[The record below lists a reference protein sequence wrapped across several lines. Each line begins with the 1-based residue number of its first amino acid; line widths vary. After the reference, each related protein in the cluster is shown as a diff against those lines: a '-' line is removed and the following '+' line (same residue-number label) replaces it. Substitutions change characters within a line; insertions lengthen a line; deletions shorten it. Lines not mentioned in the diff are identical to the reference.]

1 MRPTA
6 ARSNRSSFLHHS
18 RPSPIPAPSTTSV
31 CHQQQQQQMLYAP
44 ISNLMMTLQP
54 CGTALHSSCVYPSV
68 QPHLAL
74 PNSVPLHYHQGKN
87 NRWHSKNK
95 LSRNQQYCQ
104 QQQQQQQLSYNSKPM
119 RFFDQQPSSSV
130 APSISPSAT
139 SFLVASSTFAH
150 AGPLPSEHY
159 NNSSG
164 ITHMLPQS
172 FKSPDVQS
180 FCFVQDRQNA
190 QQQQQLPMQ
199 ASYYNISAT
208 NTCSLQTVNANSSF
222 PLSNLAPYT
231 NLTTFSSNN
240 QFPTQSS
247 PLFSNTP
254 VNFVVGSTCTDKSAP
269 LPTLEMLPFKQ
280 NVNKISSVCESRIAP
295 ISNNLENSNDWP
307 SQIEASS
314 KNSYDALIAGNNKI
328 TESTD
333 CVLQKPVS
341 VPTKIDEEHYSD
353 ESSASFDFTIEA
365 EKMVSALCNTT
376 SSNDLGKEESKPANK
391 TDTAPLFSGAGD
403 NMPSNKTSSWFT
415 DLCPEYENGMSI
427 GVQTDSSCID
437 RSQYPELIRKT
448 AYWGCTEA
456 ETLLACDGT
465 HADSKRSWLTCLSS
479 ATRTAITKS
488 STCIPVF
495 AGDQVFTSDLVNAL
509 LRISNGWLSL
519 DNYLN
524 KQHFPNL
531 LDRLDPELIVCFH
544 TWEENTCELLKQIV
558 KTFQKFG
565 ENTEAT
571 DQKRN
576 ATCESS
582 SFPGDVSLYTNCD
595 LFFQLPSF
603 SSQQNAV
610 GKSSAQENAR
620 GATSA
625 PLSTSSLR
633 NFQYNSGQQES
644 KLRSKWTITE
654 NLSSAINTTK
664 SVPNVST
671 CHTDVGG
678 LTGSKLR
685 TKDASSFRKVDSTH
699 KSLNAEFCQL
709 RNKVMESN
717 ADATKDRRHNYTSE
731 NKLSS
736 SALNNTE
743 SIRLQHSAVNTPVNY
758 SGLYAENCLSFTF
771 PLSGNPESSYSAS
784 NPGVL
789 TYGRSGYSPSV
800 SYPTADV
807 NSRSK
812 RNCEQT
818 CGSAKSANSTI
829 YRPHTIDHVELPAV
843 PRNKVTLLSQIEPRT
858 FDKESEEMAANL
870 SAWFASMR
878 NTQLPATV
886 VPTFDEPIMNDNSA
900 PRLFIQQDVPKYS
913 SLGVS
918 KQIDAN
924 RQFQALQNLP
934 NIQSTP
940 WVADNFVGNRFQTQQ
955 QQQIPEEYDSSE
967 DVRVYMK
974 PGSYN
979 VPKKRH
985 QRRPNRRSDNNATSR
1000 NNYHSTCGNKG
1011 KNIPIPASLT
1021 PLSHNEPITNIGNAT
1036 LIKTSFPPAS
1046 QLPTPMFNLENSPRI
1061 LKRVESQDTRQD
1073 VTWKAACASA
1083 EILLEALNVK
1093 DCVNKTSKTINC
1105 SDSAEKD
1112 DKIENVNK
1120 TLPTTLQDDSIK
1132 HENVDC
1138 ATSYEASEDD
1148 SGSTSRLSPSTSV
1161 ISMSQSREDENALS
1175 IRTNVKT
1182 DSWLIRTLNNAS
1194 VVSKRCKDDADG
1206 RSSESSNSSETADVK
1221 PDRLASSLITDEDTR
1236 TSTTTIVD
1244 SEYPAILSRKRVS
1257 NLFAKSGGE
1266 TPTKESERYVGR
1278 ATYSETVRRS
1288 VKSNNTHSDRKE
1300 SCKYTTGLSM
1310 ATVMP
1315 IPGRKNP
1322 RKDSE
1327 YSYQLLQKSRK
1338 STDRKAARITDGSD
1352 VQVDEGPSAKISSG
1366 VRPNSVT
1373 LKTATKTHGKKKDL
1387 EAAESKCAGK
1397 SGDRG
1402 WSVWYS
1408 SRKKQSL
1415 SPLALSKLET
1425 IHQTVWQMDE
1435 AKIFRYPLSR
1445 ENKERP
1451 SAEIT
1456 EDYCKLVKNPMFLE
1470 IVEYKLKNRIYHK
1483 VEQAVIDFRRIIHNA
1498 RLCHQHDDER
1508 TRKIEVLSKRLED
1521 LLEEHFGN
1529 WNLDG
1534 VTPREDSPVQLRFT
1548 TTGQKLIA
1556 GHCDGT
1562 KKSTENSPLH

>member
-1 MRPTA
+1 
-6 ARSNRSSFLHHS
+6 
-18 RPSPIPAPSTTSV
+18 
-31 CHQQQQQQMLYAP
+31 
-44 ISNLMMTLQP
+44 
-54 CGTALHSSCVYPSV
+54 
-68 QPHLAL
+68 
-74 PNSVPLHYHQGKN
+74 
-87 NRWHSKNK
+87 
-95 LSRNQQYCQ
+95 
-104 QQQQQQQLSYNSKPM
+104 
-119 RFFDQQPSSSV
+119 
-130 APSISPSAT
+130 
-139 SFLVASSTFAH
+139 
-150 AGPLPSEHY
+150 
-159 NNSSG
+159 
-164 ITHMLPQS
+164 MLPQS

-180 FCFVQDRQNA
+180 FCLVQDRQNA

-231 NLTTFSSNN
+231 NLTTFSNNN
-240 QFPTQSS
+240 QFSAQSS

-254 VNFVVGSTCTDKSAP
+254 VNFVVGSTRTDKSAP
-269 LPTLEMLPFKQ
+269 LEMLPFKQ
-280 NVNKISSVCESRIAP
+280 NVNKSPVCESRVVS
-295 ISNNLENSNDWP
+295 ISNNSENPNDWP

-314 KNSYDALIAGNNKI
+314 KNSYDALITDNNNKTI
-328 TESTD
+328 ESAD
-333 CVLQKPVS
+333 CILQKPVS
-341 VPTKIDEEHYSD
+341 ALTKTDEEHYSD

-376 SSNDLGKEESKPANK
+376 SSNDLGKEESRPVNK
-391 TDTAPLFSGAGD
+391 ADTAPLFSGAGD
-403 NMPSNKTSSWFT
+403 NMPNKTSSWFT
-415 DLCPEYENGMSI
+415 DLCPEYESGMSI
-427 GVQTDSSCID
+427 GVQTDSLCID

-456 ETLLACDGT
+456 ETVLACDGT

-544 TWEENTCELLKQIV
+544 TWEENTCELLRQIV

-565 ENTEAT
+565 ENNEAT

-582 SFPGDVSLYTNCD
+582 SFPGDVSLYANCD

-603 SSQQNAV
+603 SSQQNAA
-610 GKSSAQENAR
+610 GKTSTQENAR

-678 LTGSKLR
+678 LTGGKLR
-685 TKDASSFRKVDSTH
+685 TKDATSFRKVDSTH

-717 ADATKDRRHNYTSE
+717 ADTTRDRRHDYTSG
-731 NKLSS
+731 NKLSAS
-736 SALNNTE
+736 LDNTE
-743 SIRLQHSAVNTPVNY
+743 SIRLQHSAVNTPISY

-771 PLSGNPESSYSAS
+771 PLSGHLAESSYSAS

-789 TYGRSGYSPSV
+789 TYGRSGYPSSV
-800 SYPTADV
+800 SYPIADIY
-807 NSRSK
+807 SRNN

-818 CGSAKSANSTI
+818 YGSAKSANVNSTI
-829 YRPHTIDHVELPAV
+829 YRPQTTIDHVELPAV
-843 PRNKVTLLSQIEPRT
+843 PRNKMTLLSQIEPRT

-878 NTQLPATV
+878 NAQFPATV

-900 PRLFIQQDVPKYS
+900 PRLFLQQDVPKYP
-913 SLGVS
+913 SLNVT

-924 RQFQALQNLP
+924 CQFQALQNLP

-940 WVADNFVGNRFQTQQ
+940 WAAGNFVGNRFHM

-985 QRRPNRRSDNNATSR
+985 QRRSNRRSDNNATSSR
-1000 NNYHSTCGNKG
+1000 NNYHNTCGNKG
-1011 KNIPIPASLT
+1011 KNVSIPASST
-1021 PLSHNEPITNIGNAT
+1021 PLSHNGPIANISNAT

-1061 LKRVESQDTRQD
+1061 LKRAESQNTRQD

-1093 DCVNKTSKTINC
+1093 DCVNKTSKKINC
-1105 SDSAEKD
+1105 SAEKD
-1112 DKIENVNK
+1112 DKIKDVNK
-1120 TLPTTLQDDSIK
+1120 ALPTTSQDDSIK

-1161 ISMSQSREDENALS
+1161 ISISQSREDENS
-1175 IRTNVKT
+1175 KNQ
-1182 DSWLIRTLNNAS
+1182 LNFW
-1194 VVSKRCKDDADG
+1194 
-1206 RSSESSNSSETADVK
+1206 
-1221 PDRLASSLITDEDTR
+1221 
-1236 TSTTTIVD
+1236 ST
-1244 SEYPAILSRKRVS
+1244 
-1257 NLFAKSGGE
+1257 
-1266 TPTKESERYVGR
+1266 
-1278 ATYSETVRRS
+1278 
-1288 VKSNNTHSDRKE
+1288 
-1300 SCKYTTGLSM
+1300 
-1310 ATVMP
+1310 
-1315 IPGRKNP
+1315 
-1322 RKDSE
+1322 
-1327 YSYQLLQKSRK
+1327 
-1338 STDRKAARITDGSD
+1338 
-1352 VQVDEGPSAKISSG
+1352 
-1366 VRPNSVT
+1366 
-1373 LKTATKTHGKKKDL
+1373 
-1387 EAAESKCAGK
+1387 
-1397 SGDRG
+1397 
-1402 WSVWYS
+1402 
-1408 SRKKQSL
+1408 
-1415 SPLALSKLET
+1415 
-1425 IHQTVWQMDE
+1425 
-1435 AKIFRYPLSR
+1435 
-1445 ENKERP
+1445 
-1451 SAEIT
+1451 
-1456 EDYCKLVKNPMFLE
+1456 
-1470 IVEYKLKNRIYHK
+1470 
-1483 VEQAVIDFRRIIHNA
+1483 
-1498 RLCHQHDDER
+1498 
-1508 TRKIEVLSKRLED
+1508 
-1521 LLEEHFGN
+1521 
-1529 WNLDG
+1529 
-1534 VTPREDSPVQLRFT
+1534 
-1548 TTGQKLIA
+1548 
-1556 GHCDGT
+1556 
-1562 KKSTENSPLH
+1562 